1 MTSQQD
7 GCTRTA
13 ASGGLLKFGSNKQP
27 SAAPATYRLLP
38 AAVGRK

>member
-13 ASGGLLKFGSNKQP
+13 AEIGDVRDLLTFL
-27 SAAPATYRLLP
+27 SAIDTVFLWLAKRA
-38 AAVGRK
+38 

>member
-13 ASGGLLKFGSNKQP
+13 AEIGEIGDVRDLLTFL
-27 SAAPATYRLLP
+27 SAIDTVFLWLAKRA
-38 AAVGRK
+38 